1 MRDIDKKKQ
10 TCCATTEH
18 VIIYAEKV
26 NMAELGKAGNV
37 CGVMS

>member
-1 MRDIDKKKQ
+1 MCDNY
-10 TCCATTEH
+10 AEH

-26 NMAELGKAGNV
+26 NMAELGKAGDV